1 MNFIDLAILSEK
13 RRDILL
19 LIEKKPGSFEEI
31 ENLLD
36 ISSASL
42 RFHIKNGYIPGFLR
56 KKGENISYREWQ

>member
-31 ENLLD
+31 ENLL
-36 ISSASL
+36 
-42 RFHIKNGYIPGFLR
+42 RV
-56 KKGENISYREWQ
+56 SYE